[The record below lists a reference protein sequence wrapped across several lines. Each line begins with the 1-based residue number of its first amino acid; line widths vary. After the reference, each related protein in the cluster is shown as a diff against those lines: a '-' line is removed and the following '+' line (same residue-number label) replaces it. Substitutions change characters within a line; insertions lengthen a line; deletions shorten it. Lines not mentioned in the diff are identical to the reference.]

1 MNVKPYD
8 DDISPVKIFF
18 PRSLSRLPC
27 VKPTVVFNLAK
38 NLHFKILSIYFHPF
52 RYTFFREGLEIDRSY
67 LIENPNVVIPPM
79 LGIVLT

>member
-1 MNVKPYD
+1 MNAKPYH
-8 DDISPVKIFF
+8 DDISPVKILF

-38 NLHFKILSIYFHPF
+38 NLHFKILSIYC
-52 RYTFFREGLEIDRSY
+52 FFREGLEIDRSY